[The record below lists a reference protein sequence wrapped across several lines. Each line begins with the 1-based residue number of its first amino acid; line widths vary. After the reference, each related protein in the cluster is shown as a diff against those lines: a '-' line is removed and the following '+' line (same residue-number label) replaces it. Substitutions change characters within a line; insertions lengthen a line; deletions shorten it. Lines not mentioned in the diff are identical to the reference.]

1 MTKESDRILSL
12 EINFKNF
19 MKNVEDK
26 FDAIMEK
33 LDTIPWTYA
42 TKQELNAVKDEICNN
57 TSTKNVFIQTRWSLI
72 VAIISAWAF
81 IITAL
86 LNK

>member
-12 EINFKNF
+12 ELNFKNF
-19 MKNVEDK
+19 MNNVEEK

-57 TSTKNVFIQTRWSLI
+57 RTTKNIFIQTRWSLI
-72 VAIISAWAF
+72 VAIISAGAF